1 MASTSYG
8 RYVISIIITS
18 NSMCYHTD
26 VFGRENK
33 TNKASTGVTT
43 DTDVFEFSKSARR
56 SLTHELQ
63 NTYPTRTR
71 TPNRNR
77 TRNILS
83 GPFRL
88 LAALSQAMDSRRNQ
102 TQIQRRKSFWQT
114 ACEQA
119 QELKRRSYRVL
130 WPRTCLAGL
139 QRAVPAGLWLVLI
152 A

>member
-1 MASTSYG
+1 
-8 RYVISIIITS
+8 
-18 NSMCYHTD
+18 MCYHTD

-71 TPNRNR
+71 TPKRNR

-88 LAALSQAMDSRRNQ
+88 LAALIQAMD
-102 TQIQRRKSFWQT
+102 
-114 ACEQA
+114 
-119 QELKRRSYRVL
+119 
-130 WPRTCLAGL
+130 
-139 QRAVPAGLWLVLI
+139 
-152 A
+152 